1 MYGDLSLADGEYGGA
16 KGRRW
21 KLDWK
26 HTPQPIQIKLKGLR
40 GVKDKLP
47 GMPVIFLLA
56 GKLSIFNW
64 TTQSTT
70 LICYCH

>member
-26 HTPQPIQIKLKGLR
+26 RTPQPVQIKLKSLR

-47 GMPVIFLLA
+47 GE
-56 GKLSIFNW
+56 LSSLYTHCLGSCNN
-64 TTQSTT
+64 
-70 LICYCH
+70 L

>member
-21 KLDWK
+21 KLDWVY
-26 HTPQPIQIKLKGLR
+26 TPQPIQIKLKSLR

-47 GMPVIFLLA
+47 GMCITKYCACISANNSVI
-56 GKLSIFNW
+56 KWISSRNR
-64 TTQSTT
+64 
-70 LICYCH
+70 